1 MFEKLIEKIK
11 QQAMISDADIQRII
25 SALKLRQVKKKKD
38 LITEGDP
45 VPYIFYLNE
54 GLFRYYITDET
65 GTEHT
70 IDLVSENHW
79 FGDAKGFFAQSNASL
94 NVEAIVD
101 SQVFAMSYEDMNR
114 FCDEIPMFE
123 RALRKMIEHYFIKAL
138 ENGKKVN
145 RAGYTANERYLEL
158 LKTQPKL
165 VSRVPAMYLAS
176 YLGVTP
182 ETLSRLRSQYLRHS

>member
-1 MFEKLIEKIK
+1 
-11 QQAMISDADIQRII
+11 
-25 SALKLRQVKKKKD
+25 
-38 LITEGDP
+38 
-45 VPYIFYLNE
+45 
-54 GLFRYYITDET
+54 
-65 GTEHT
+65 
-70 IDLVSENHW
+70 
-79 FGDAKGFFAQSNASL
+79 
-94 NVEAIVD
+94 
-101 SQVFAMSYEDMNR
+101 
-114 FCDEIPMFE
+114 MFE